1 MKEAKSAGPWIVAMK
16 DDVRDATSTLQLS
29 ISPKLLNE
37 LSYDVVWRL
46 ASTQIRLGLSV
57 VIDSPLSRRPYL
69 DRLLEL
75 AADAG
80 ARLVIVECKSND
92 EDEWRRRLERRGA
105 AEGASWHKPTTWRD
119 LEKLLEEYG
128 GCTQYDVGDVPKL
141 VLDTTAP
148 VGIKEHV
155 SAVLRAESA
164 LGILTRPPM
173 RLPES
178 VVPPIIVGYQHTN
191 DPRQA
196 SSVLLQPSP
205 TIDRFT
211 DPPTILP
218 VDRLLQRPSLL
229 RLPSLCCTS
238 KCSDLDLRRSNTA
251 PTTLA
256 VDRLL
261 RRPSVFRLSLRVL
274 CFALFEGALYV
285 LL

>member
-1 MKEAKSAGPWIVAMK
+1 MKEAKSAGPWIVAMKGHPGTGKSTLAKSLASSLNCPLLDK

-29 ISPKLLNE
+29 ISPKFLNE

-69 DRLLEL
+69 NRLLEL

-128 GCTQYDVGDVPKL
+128 GCTQYDIGDVPKL

-155 SAVLRAESA
+155 SAVLRFIDSCCS
-164 LGILTRPPM
+164 LG
-173 RLPES
+173 
-178 VVPPIIVGYQHTN
+178 
-191 DPRQA
+191 
-196 SSVLLQPSP
+196 
-205 TIDRFT
+205 
-211 DPPTILP
+211 
-218 VDRLLQRPSLL
+218 
-229 RLPSLCCTS
+229 
-238 KCSDLDLRRSNTA
+238 
-251 PTTLA
+251 
-256 VDRLL
+256 
-261 RRPSVFRLSLRVL
+261 
-274 CFALFEGALYV
+274 
-285 LL
+285 